1 MNGCFDALQALDA
14 GAAGKDQS
22 GAMGSAAPSRLG
34 GSEQL
39 RAKPNGAGLP
49 AQRQL
54 AGRDGK
60 QPGLA

>member
-39 RAKPNGAGLP
+39 RAKPHGAGLP

-54 AGRDGK
+54 ARSDGK

>member
-34 GSEQL
+34 GS
-39 RAKPNGAGLP
+39 
-49 AQRQL
+49 
-54 AGRDGK
+54 
-60 QPGLA
+60 

>member
-22 GAMGSAAPSRLG
+22 GAMGSATPSRLG
-34 GSEQL
+34 GPKQL

-54 AGRDGK
+54 AGREGK

>member
-22 GAMGSAAPSRLG
+22 GAKGSTAPSRLG
-34 GSEQL
+34 GPKQL

-54 AGRDGK
+54 AGRDSG